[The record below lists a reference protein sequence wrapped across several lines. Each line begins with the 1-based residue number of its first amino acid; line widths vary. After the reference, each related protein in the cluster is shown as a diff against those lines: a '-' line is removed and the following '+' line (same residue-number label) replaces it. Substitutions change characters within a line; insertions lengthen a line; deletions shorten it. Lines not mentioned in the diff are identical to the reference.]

1 MKLLNQYKNVQ
12 FLGLYNG
19 QMSLWYPDR
28 LEVGEFSI
36 PTEKGDDYVIWSKTN
51 KFLSR
56 KRNSV
61 EMVFQKDGFEK
72 WPQGRFGD
80 VNKINDC
87 VYTYKYEGGIY
98 SLSFFCDGE
107 ENLVNIESDRPLSV
121 YNIGVSSLHDVL
133 ILSRTPMFNCKSL
146 LFYSKTGK
154 LLWKFF
160 GEDDCLKIN
169 GFCLPIVDNVVVI
182 ISQKIVATKKIQ
194 GFDIHTGEKLWEVNV
209 ECGYPNTFFAGED
222 KMLYGCM
229 STWNKGYVSSKIQ
242 MCKLNPFTGAVEI
255 SVLKEDEKYEV
266 YPWQVSM
273 YGRRLYYADNRSGC
287 EIGVIDID
295 KKELLDCTPL
305 KLKRGYTIDA
315 PVVTDD
321 KVYQFIR
328 EMRELR
334 VYENVP
340 I

>member
-1 MKLLNQYKNVQ
+1 MKLLNRYKNVQ

-28 LEVGEFSI
+28 LEVGEISI

-87 VYTYKYEGGIY
+87 VYTYKYEGGVY
-98 SLSFFCDGE
+98 SLSFFCEGE
-107 ENLVNIESDRPLSV
+107 EYLVNIESDSLLSV

-154 LLWKFF
+154 LLWEFAEK
-160 GEDDCLKIN
+160 EDCLDID
-169 GFCLPIVDNVVVI
+169 GFCLPVVDNVVVI
-182 ISQKIVATKKIQ
+182 ISQDIVIAKKYRVLTFIQ
-194 GFDIHTGEKLWEVNV
+194 ERNFGK
-209 ECGYPNTFFAGED
+209 
-222 KMLYGCM
+222 
-229 STWNKGYVSSKIQ
+229 
-242 MCKLNPFTGAVEI
+242 
-255 SVLKEDEKYEV
+255 
-266 YPWQVSM
+266 
-273 YGRRLYYADNRSGC
+273 
-287 EIGVIDID
+287 
-295 KKELLDCTPL
+295 
-305 KLKRGYTIDA
+305 
-315 PVVTDD
+315 
-321 KVYQFIR
+321 
-328 EMRELR
+328 
-334 VYENVP
+334 
-340 I
+340 